1 MMAVSVSSNREGCL
15 GGRYLL
21 LANFGVAAPEERTK
35 TSLTTHHAKAHT
47 ERGQAESLLLG
58 EAEFIGQ
65 VSSIARY
72 AQLAHGHAF
81 PVLEGLLDRG
91 QGDMC
96 GREREGEEASI
107 NRRNQELHLL
117 LTVVCF
123 FSSLCDLFFLFLA
136 PREKFWLFDVRT

>member
-1 MMAVSVSSNREGCL
+1 MEG
-15 GGRYLL
+15 GGGWYLL

-47 ERGQAESLLLG
+47 ERRQAESLLLG

-65 VSSIARY
+65 VSSIARN

-96 GREREGEEASI
+96 GREGEGEEASI

-117 LTVVCF
+117 GLVVCF
-123 FSSLCDLFFLFLA
+123 FSFLWDLFSFCFLPPQEKILA
-136 PREKFWLFDVRT
+136 F